1 MYLYFCSRERN
12 VFATEHIALYWNQLH
27 QVGWIFLTLYYGKK
41 TVLCVL
47 GDQRFQ
53 PTSNQVETDGKS
65 LVVTAVVCCDLCLL
79 ASMFS
84 VNKNKMESCSC
95 SFNALNIE
103 VMEKFVSMQIGE
115 KQQKSRNTSKIGC
128 PLCTLKVNTDK
139 SSYDHSQ
146 ELPRSTEKYS
156 NSKKRSLKQ
165 SKSCQLRS
173 KCPTNTR
180 QT

>member
-1 MYLYFCSRERN
+1 MFLRRNILRCIGINCIRLVGFFSRSI
-12 VFATEHIALYWNQLH
+12 T
-27 QVGWIFLTLYYGKK
+27 GKK

-95 SFNALNIE
+95 SFNALSIE

-139 SSYDHSQ
+139 CSYDHSQ
-146 ELPRSTEKYS
+146 ELPCSTEKYS

-165 SKSCQLRS
+165 NKSCQLRS